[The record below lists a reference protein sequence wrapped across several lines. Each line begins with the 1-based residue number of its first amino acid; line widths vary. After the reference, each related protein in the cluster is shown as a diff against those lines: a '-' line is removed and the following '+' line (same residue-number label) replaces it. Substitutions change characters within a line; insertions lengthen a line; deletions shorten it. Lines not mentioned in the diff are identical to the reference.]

1 MKILLL
7 FIHSKKELYDKMLE
21 LQRKYVGFC
30 GAVAYV
36 SCKEYQEERRQRMR
50 EYEELSREDPGIEMF
65 LESEYENR
73 GRGGRQLEPI
83 MEEEEE
89 EEKVFDMV

>member
-1 MKILLL
+1 MIEYIFYSVM
-7 FIHSKKELYDKMLE
+7 FIY
-21 LQRKYVGFC
+21 YAGFC
-30 GAVAYV
+30 CTVAYV

-73 GRGGRQLEPI
+73 GRRQRRLEPI
-83 MEEEEE
+83 MEEEE

>member
-1 MKILLL
+1 MIEYIIYS
-7 FIHSKKELYDKMLE
+7 FIIIY
-21 LQRKYVGFC
+21 YVGFC

-73 GRGGRQLEPI
+73 RGQRLEPI
-83 MEEEEE
+83 KEED
-89 EEKVFDMV
+89 EEKVFDIV

>member
-1 MKILLL
+1 MIEYIVYSFM
-7 FIHSKKELYDKMLE
+7 FIY
-21 LQRKYVGFC
+21 YAGFC

-36 SCKEYQEERRQRMR
+36 SYKEYQEERRQRIR

-73 GRGGRQLEPI
+73 FRRRQLEPI
-83 MEEEEE
+83 IEEDD
-89 EEKVFDMV
+89 EEKVFDIV

>member
-1 MKILLL
+1 MIEYIIYSFIIL
-7 FIHSKKELYDKMLE
+7 Y
-21 LQRKYVGFC
+21 YVGFC

-65 LESEYENR
+65 LESDYANRFR
-73 GRGGRQLEPI
+73 GRRLEPI
-83 MEEEEE
+83 KEEDS
-89 EEKVFDMV
+89 EEKVFDIV

>member
-1 MKILLL
+1 MIEYIIYS
-7 FIHSKKELYDKMLE
+7 FIFIY
-21 LQRKYVGFC
+21 YVGFC

-73 GRGGRQLEPI
+73 GRRQRLEPI
-83 MEEEEE
+83 MEE

>member
-1 MKILLL
+1 MIEYIFYSFM
-7 FIHSKKELYDKMLE
+7 FIY
-21 LQRKYVGFC
+21 YTGFC

-36 SCKEYQEERRQRMR
+36 SYKEYQEERRQRIR

-73 GRGGRQLEPI
+73 FRLKGRQLEPI
-83 MEEEEE
+83 REEED
-89 EEKVFDMV
+89 EEKVFDIV

>member
-1 MKILLL
+1 MGNILSYNYILIYMIEYFFYSFM
-7 FIHSKKELYDKMLE
+7 FIY
-21 LQRKYVGFC
+21 YVGFC

-36 SCKEYQEERRQRMR
+36 SCKEYQEERRQRIR

-65 LESEYENR
+65 LESEYANR
-73 GRGGRQLEPI
+73 GRRGRRLEPI

-89 EEKVFDMV
+89 VCDMV